1 MKTKRLRAWGAESLR
16 RLLVPAL
23 LLSIAAAGCGQ
34 QAGEKEKAGQTAAR
48 TGDKSAKEAARAVD
62 VVRPER
68 HAVRQ
73 QLGQPGHIEAF
84 EETPLYARIP
94 GYIRKYHVDIGDE
107 IKGPAGGES
116 DGKAPGQGGQLLA
129 ELSVPEMVADLEQ
142 KKALAT
148 KAAEEIKQAVEIV
161 KVAEAVYH
169 SALARVEEEKAGRL
183 QAQAEY
189 NRWDVEYRKAAELVA
204 RGNLDQQT
212 RDVTLFQREA
222 AMAAK
227 VRVEAKVQSAEAAVK
242 ESKARWEKAKIDVQ
256 VAQARHGAA
265 EAERDVV
272 AAMLAYAEI
281 RAPYNGVVMV
291 RNINPGD
298 FVQPATAGKVEPLF
312 VVARTDRVRIF
323 IAVPETEA
331 VFIDKNATAR
341 IRVRGL
347 KGEELE
353 GKVVRTSWGVRGKE
367 RTLRTEID
375 LENRDGRLRD
385 GMYAFA
391 ILTMEHK
398 DVWTLPVA
406 AVAVADE
413 QPFCV
418 RVENGKAVRTPLQLG
433 LSDGKRVEVRK
444 KLVGRMNGGQGGA
457 WQDFNGA
464 EEVVASNPGALTD
477 GQALSARGRSP

>member
-1 MKTKRLRAWGAESLR
+1 
-16 RLLVPAL
+16 
-23 LLSIAAAGCGQ
+23 
-34 QAGEKEKAGQTAAR
+34 
-48 TGDKSAKEAARAVD
+48 
-62 VVRPER
+62 
-68 HAVRQ
+68 
-73 QLGQPGHIEAF
+73 
-84 EETPLYARIP
+84 
-94 GYIRKYHVDIGDE
+94 
-107 IKGPAGGES
+107 
-116 DGKAPGQGGQLLA
+116 
-129 ELSVPEMVADLEQ
+129 
-142 KKALAT
+142 
-148 KAAEEIKQAVEIV
+148 
-161 KVAEAVYH
+161 
-169 SALARVEEEKAGRL
+169 
-183 QAQAEY
+183 
-189 NRWDVEYRKAAELVA
+189 VEYRKAVELVS

-212 RDVTLFQREA
+212 RDVTLLQREA
-222 AMAAK
+222 AKAAVVK
-227 VRVEAKVQSAEAAVK
+227 VEAKVRSAEAAVK

-256 VAQARHGAA
+256 VAQARHRAA

-281 RAPYNGVVMV
+281 RAPYQGVVMV
-291 RNINPGD
+291 RNINTGD
-298 FVQPATAGKVEPLF
+298 FVQPATAGKGEPLF
-312 VVARTDRVRIF
+312 VVARTDLVRIF
-323 IAVPETEA
+323 IEVPETEA
-331 VFIDKNATAR
+331 VFIDKNASAR

-391 ILTMEHK
+391 IITMEHK

-406 AVAVADE
+406 AVTVADE

-418 RVENGKAVRTPLQLG
+418 RVENGKAVRTPVQLG

-444 KLVGRMNGGQGGA
+444 QLVGRTKTGAGGA
-457 WQDFNGA
+457 WQDFNGT

>member
-1 MKTKRLRAWGAESLR
+1 
-16 RLLVPAL
+16 VPPL
-23 LLSIAAAGCGQ
+23 LLLITAAGCGQ
-34 QAGEKEKAGQTAAR
+34 RAGEAEKAGQTPAQK
-48 TGDKSAKEAARAVD
+48 GDKSAKATARAVD

-68 HAVRQ
+68 HTVRQ

-94 GYIRKYHVDIGDE
+94 GYIRKVHVDIGDE
-107 IKGPAGGES
+107 VKGPTGEKRAGQS
-116 DGKAPGQGGQLLA
+116 SGQGGQLLA
-129 ELSVPEMVADLEQ
+129 ELSVPEMVADLKQ
-142 KKALAT
+142 KKALAA
-148 KAAEEIKQAVEIV
+148 KAAEEIKQAEEIV

-169 SALARVEEEKAGRL
+169 SALARVDEEKAGRL

-189 NRWDVEYRKAAELVA
+189 NRWDVEYRKAVELVN

-212 RDVTLFQREA
+212 RDVTLLQREA
-222 AMAAK
+222 AKAAVVK
-227 VRVEAKVQSAEAAVK
+227 VEAKVQSAEAAVK
-242 ESKARWEKAKIDVQ
+242 ESKARWEKAKMDVQ

-265 EAERDVV
+265 EAERDVA
-272 AAMLAYAEI
+272 AAMLGYAEI
-281 RAPYNGVVMV
+281 RAPYEGVVME
-291 RNINPGD
+291 RNVNTGD
-298 FVQPATAGKVEPLF
+298 FVQPMTTGKGEPLF
-312 VVARTDRVRIF
+312 VVARMDLVRIF
-323 IAVPETEA
+323 LEVPETEA

-353 GKVVRTSWGVRGKE
+353 GRVIRTSWGVRGKE

-375 LENRDGRLRD
+375 LENRGGRLRP

-391 ILTMEHK
+391 IITMEHK

-418 RVENGKAVRTPLQLG
+418 RVENGKAVRTPVQLG

-444 KLVGRMNGGQGGA
+444 KLVGRMNGGQTSA
-457 WQDFNGA
+457 WQDFNGTEA
-464 EEVVASNPGALTD
+464 VVASNPGALTD

>member
-1 MKTKRLRAWGAESLR
+1 MKPKRLRAWWGESLR

-23 LLSIAAAGCGQ
+23 LLPLAAAGCGQ
-34 QAGEKEKAGQTAAR
+34 QAGEKEK

-68 HAVRQ
+68 HTVRQ

-94 GYIRKYHVDIGDE
+94 GYIRKVHVDIGDE
-107 IKGPAGGES
+107 IKGPAGEKRA
-116 DGKAPGQGGQLLA
+116 GKAAGQGGQLLA

-142 KKALAT
+142 KKALAV
-148 KAAEEIKQAVEIV
+148 KAAEEIKQAEEIV
-161 KVAEAVYH
+161 KVAEAIYN
-169 SALARVEEEKAGRL
+169 SALSRVEEEKAGRL

-189 NRWDVEYRKAAELVA
+189 NRWDVEYRKAVELVD

-212 RDVTLFQREA
+212 RDVTLYQRD
-222 AMAAK
+222 AAK
-227 VRVEAKVQSAEAAVK
+227 AAAVKVEAKVQSAEAAVK
-242 ESKARWEKAKIDVQ
+242 ESKARWEKAKMDVK

-272 AAMLAYAEI
+272 AAMLGYAEI
-281 RAPYNGVVMV
+281 RAPYKGVVMV
-291 RNINPGD
+291 RNITTGD
-298 FVQPATAGKVEPLF
+298 FVQPATAGKGEPLF

-323 IAVPETEA
+323 IEVPETEA
-331 VFIDKNATAR
+331 VFIDKNASAR

-347 KGEELE
+347 KGEELQ

-375 LENRDGRLRD
+375 LENRGGRLRD

-398 DVWTLPVA
+398 DVWTLPVR
-406 AVAVADE
+406 AVAVAEE

-418 RVENGKAVRTPLQLG
+418 RVEGGKAVRTPVQLG

-444 KLVGRMNGGQGGA
+444 MLVGRTSGGEGGT
-457 WQDFNGA
+457 WQDFNGT
-464 EEVVASNPGALTD
+464 EEVVVSAPDTLANA
-477 GQALSARGRSP
+477 QAVTVRGRSP